1 MEKIPPVLQ
10 TCPIFDGIR
19 PEDLAGMMTCL
30 GARQIHPRKGD
41 TLFREGDTTRFVG
54 VVLSGAVYL
63 LREDYYGSRSILA
76 HIGPTQIFGEAYAFS
91 GAEALPVSVVAEEDS
106 HILLLDS
113 QRLTTCC
120 TNACEFHNRIIHN
133 LLGLMATGNLML
145 HRKIRIISRRTTR
158 EKLLAYLAHRAKE
171 LGTGSFTVP
180 YDRQALADYLE
191 VDRSGLSAEIN
202 KLRREGILDCRRSH
216 FRLLKSVTQTQE
228 EVSL

>member
-120 TNACEFHNRIIHN
+120 TNVP
-133 LLGLMATGNLML
+133 TQV
-145 HRKIRIISRRTTR
+145 IS
-158 EKLLAYLAHRAKE
+158 AE
-171 LGTGSFTVP
+171 LSNTS
-180 YDRQALADYLE
+180 LE
-191 VDRSGLSAEIN
+191 VLYRSYVSKVDSSLIQ
-202 KLRREGILDCRRSH
+202 RVC
-216 FRLLKSVTQTQE
+216 
-228 EVSL
+228 EVSITS